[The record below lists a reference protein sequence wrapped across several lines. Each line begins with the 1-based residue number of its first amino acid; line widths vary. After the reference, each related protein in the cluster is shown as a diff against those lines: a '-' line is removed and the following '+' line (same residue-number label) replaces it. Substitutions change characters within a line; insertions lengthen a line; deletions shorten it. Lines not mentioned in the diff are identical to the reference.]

1 MCVWECGL
9 RPNKLLFNR
18 EDDDDELWDFWVPC
32 CTGKL
37 ISHDNGLMA
46 SMVGTLG
53 IPWVMAL
60 VEDDPSTYDGSSAL
74 LHLECTI
81 ASHVFLCAFFFFKL
95 CYLCLL
101 VAFMCSV
108 LLTTSQVHCWLWAP
122 DFVAQI
128 SMCGCFCLSNPDFFL
143 VEIEITILV
152 GSTVLP
158 CSYRLHLLWWNC
170 GWKESCTSGSLLVTL
185 KPCKSWDYNGMLTI
199 YQLVQD
205 FFHPPNLS
213 ICMNQ
218 ITMFLHFS
226 GEPNMFS
233 TCFLVNVPVS
243 VSSCHDLPF

>member
-1 MCVWECGL
+1 MDPQRSYILNVQLHPMCFCV
-9 RPNKLLFNR
+9 
-18 EDDDDELWDFWVPC
+18 
-32 CTGKL
+32 
-37 ISHDNGLMA
+37 H
-46 SMVGTLG
+46 
-53 IPWVMAL
+53 
-60 VEDDPSTYDGSSAL
+60 
-74 LHLECTI
+74 
-81 ASHVFLCAFFFFKL
+81 FFFKNL